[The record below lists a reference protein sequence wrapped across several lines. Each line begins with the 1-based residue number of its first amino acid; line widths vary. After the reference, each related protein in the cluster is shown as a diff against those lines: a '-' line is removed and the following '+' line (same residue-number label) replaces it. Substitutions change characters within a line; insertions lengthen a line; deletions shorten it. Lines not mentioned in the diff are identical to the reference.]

1 VCFYFHKIIQ
11 ESILPVL
18 FLSATFLYE
27 MNIPLPC
34 STLALAIGWFECRQT
49 STVALSST
57 IPCRV
62 FSAPSVINEA
72 SEELLPRCTKYVTTA
87 CELLGPYPF
96 TRVDLVILPRCFA
109 CMGLM
114 RCVLGY

>member
-1 VCFYFHKIIQ
+1 
-11 ESILPVL
+11 
-18 FLSATFLYE
+18 

-49 STVALSST
+49 PTVALSST
-57 IPCRV
+57 VQCRV
-62 FSAPSVINEA
+62 FSAASVI
-72 SEELLPRCTKYVTTA
+72 SETSQELLPKCTKYVTAA

-96 TRVDLVILPRCFA
+96 NRMDLVILPRCFA

-114 RCVLGY
+114 R